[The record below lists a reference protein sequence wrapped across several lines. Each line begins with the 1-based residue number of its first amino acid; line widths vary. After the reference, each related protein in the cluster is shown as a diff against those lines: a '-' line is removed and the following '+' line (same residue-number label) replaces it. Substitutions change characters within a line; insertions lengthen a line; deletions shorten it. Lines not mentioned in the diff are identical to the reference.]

1 MTTLLTEAD
10 DAAASP
16 DVSEPRWGGP
26 VSWAAVVAV
35 LVPVVVAVLRAIA
48 DRWMP
53 VGDNAIFNVRSRDV
67 FTEHHPLLGTW
78 TSASLSV
85 GTDVNN
91 PGPLWFDLL
100 AVPAKVNTANGIA
113 VGVALVNSA
122 CVIGIALVAHR
133 LGGVRLAVLSMVAA
147 GGLVWTMGSEL
158 LFDPWQPHG
167 LLFPFLLTL
176 FLTWAAT
183 AGDTAVLPWL
193 VFTSS
198 LLVQTHVSYAYIVPA
213 LVVCG
218 AGGMAIACR
227 RDRSLIRPLRRSA
240 VVAVVVGVVCWIQ
253 PLVEQLWGEGTG
265 NLTRLARSSGQGEA
279 VGFELAPRVVAAI
292 VALPGWWS
300 RSTFTHAF
308 LLDDTQS
315 FFDPRARVSG
325 LPSTTAAA
333 AGLLVVTIVL
343 VGLGVLAHRRDDRTG
358 LAAVAVSL
366 AALGAGLLTA
376 MQMPVGVL
384 GIAPHQLR
392 WLWPLSLFLTF
403 AMLAVVS
410 GLVRREVA
418 VGVSLTA
425 VVVLAVAAI
434 PYSNAGAGP
443 TLSTFAH
450 PLVRDLADQLRI
462 ADLEG
467 PVLFEYGNQA
477 LFEPFSASVQDQLD
491 RLGIE
496 FRAAD
501 AATIRQMG
509 DARRA
514 DGDESTLVTLRY
526 GAAAFD
532 PVDGVEP
539 IAFAS
544 TLEPGDRE
552 ELARLERQV
561 IDLVTTKGVALSER
575 GQERREAGWLAGG
588 TGPGGAFVDANA
600 VVGGV
605 LARAYAAGSVQ
616 VDPGDEALIGRW
628 ADLVLR
634 LADETVAVYALP
646 IADG

>member
-1 MTTLLTEAD
+1 MTGALEGIKVLDLSRLLPGGFCSLLMAD
-10 DAAASP
+10 AGA
-16 DVSEPRWGGP
+16 DVVKVEDTGMGDYVRWAP
-26 VSWAAVVAV
+26 P
-35 LVPVVVAVLRAIA
+35 LY
-48 DRWMP
+48 
-53 VGDNAIFNVRSRDV
+53 GDDSHQA
-67 FTEHHPLLGTW
+67 LGTR
-78 TSASLSV
+78 SALYLSLNRGKRSIRLDLKSDAGREAFLRLAKDADVVLESFRPGVLDRLGV
-85 GTDVNN
+85 GYEVLKDVN
-91 PGPLWFDLL
+91 PGIVVCAISGYGATGPNVARAGHDTNYL
-100 AVPAKVNTANGIA
+100 A
-113 VGVALVNSA
+113 
-122 CVIGIALVAHR
+122 
-133 LGGVRLAVLSMVAA
+133 LGGVLGLTGAKDGPPVSSAGQIADLGGGGLMAVFGILAALWRRERTGEGQFVDVSMTDGAQSWLAMVAGQFLCDGNLPTRGTGMLNGGVACYLPYECSDGWVSVGALEPKFWQAFCA
-147 GGLVWTMGSEL
+147 GAERPDLLEHQFAPPGSEG
-158 LFDPWQPHG
+158 HG
-167 LLFPFLLTL
+167 QI
-176 FLTWAAT
+176 AE
-183 AGDTAVLPWL
+183 
-193 VFTSS
+193 VFT
-198 LLVQTHVSYAYIVPA
+198 
-213 LVVCG
+213 
-218 AGGMAIACR
+218 
-227 RDRSLIRPLRRSA
+227 
-240 VVAVVVGVVCWIQ
+240 
-253 PLVEQLWGEGTG
+253 
-265 NLTRLARSSGQGEA
+265 
-279 VGFELAPRVVAAI
+279 
-292 VALPGWWS
+292 
-300 RSTFTHAF
+300 
-308 LLDDTQS
+308 
-315 FFDPRARVSG
+315 G

-343 VGLGVLAHRRDDRTG
+343 VALGVLARRRDDRTG

-376 MQMPVGVL
+376 AEMPVGVL

-410 GLVRREVA
+410 GLVRRELA

-509 DARRA
+509 DARGA

-539 IAFAS
+539 IVFAS

-575 GQERREAGWLAGG
+575 GQERREAGWLGGG
-588 TGPGGAFVDANA
+588 TGPGGAFVDADA